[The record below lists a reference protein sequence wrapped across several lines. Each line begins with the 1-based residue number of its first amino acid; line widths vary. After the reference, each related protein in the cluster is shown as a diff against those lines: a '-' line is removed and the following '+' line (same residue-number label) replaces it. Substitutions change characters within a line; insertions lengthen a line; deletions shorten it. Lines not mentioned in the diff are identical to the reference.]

1 MDLIHAGLCKVH
13 NHVIYNSLDLLKQ
26 IQAGWSQNK
35 QMKEKE
41 KEMRKKSQN
50 HSPFGLRATNADW
63 QLSTKYFLGHVP
75 PTQRHRRND
84 TDATPPPPKWMESE
98 NQLIESRL
106 GKKLLAVA
114 VGVNP
119 GLVAEQVVGDWL
131 VFVAEATVEFII
143 GIIFLLTF

>member
-13 NHVIYNSLDLLKQ
+13 FHVIYNSLDLLKQ

-50 HSPFGLRATNADW
+50 HSPLVSEQQMQIDNYRLNIFSAM
-63 QLSTKYFLGHVP
+63 FC
-75 PTQRHRRND
+75 RRND
-84 TDATPPPPKWMESE
+84 TDATPPTPKWMESE

-106 GKKLLAVA
+106 GKKLL
-114 VGVNP
+114 
-119 GLVAEQVVGDWL
+119 L
-131 VFVAEATVEFII
+131 
-143 GIIFLLTF
+143 